1 MKKVLETVALSKS
14 FGGQKAVDQVSM
26 TIMEGDIYGF
36 IGRNGAGKTTLIRMV
51 TGLAKSGG
59 GQIRLFGSDDLKAGR
74 DRIGTIIENPGL
86 FPNMTG
92 FQNLQAQVKAMGA
105 PMSKKEMEELLA
117 LVGLDPHMKKKAKN
131 FSLGMKQRLAIAI
144 ALIGK
149 PSLLVL
155 DEPTNGLD
163 PEGIRDI
170 RNLILKLNHEMK
182 ITVLISSHILGEL
195 HKLATRYGII
205 DRGQMLQEFT
215 AEELDERTRDAF
227 EILVA
232 AEDVEESRQL
242 VINSGLPH
250 VFDQDK
256 NRFLI
261 YADEASALTLIH
273 HLIQAQIIPM
283 AYHMIH
289 ADLEDYF
296 IKTIGGLQ

>member
-1 MKKVLETVALSKS
+1 MQKVLETVALSKA
-14 FGGQKAVDQVSM
+14 FGRQTAVDQVSM

-51 TGLAKSGG
+51 AGLAKETS
-59 GQIRLFGSDDLKAGR
+59 GQIRLFGSEDLKAGR
-74 DRIGTIIENPGL
+74 DKIGTIIENPGL

-92 FQNLQAQVKAMGA
+92 MQNVQAQALAVGA
-105 PMSKKEMEELLA
+105 KMTKEEMEELLQ
-117 LVGLDPHMKKKAKN
+117 LVGLDPRLRKKAKN
-131 FSLGMKQRLAIAI
+131 YSLGMKQRLAIAI

-170 RNLILKLNHEMK
+170 RNLIIRLNREMK

-205 DRGQMLQEFT
+205 DQGKMLQEFT
-215 AEELDERTRDAF
+215 AEELDARTRDAF
-227 EILVA
+227 EILLQE
-232 AEDVEESRQL
+232 EDLMIGRQ
-242 VINSGLPH
+242 VIENSGLRYGIES
-250 VFDQDK
+250 DK
-256 NRFLI
+256 QRCLLFASEGDALAVVEKLI
-261 YADEASALTLIH
+261 ESG
-273 HLIQAQIIPM
+273 IIPR

-296 IKTIGGLQ
+296 MKSIGGK